1 MRQRFHADRRIK
13 AVEPLLFE
21 RIPPQPSMLVHRPSD
36 HVAIRP
42 LSEPSAPP
50 YRVLDEDTPIPRV
63 HLLGNGRYALMITNS
78 GAGYSRWRD
87 FDITRWRADSTRDNW
102 GMFFYLRE
110 EESNHGL
117 VGDPSAVECER
128 SASTRRSSAQIAPNS
143 GGAGGGIESHRRSD
157 GVAGRRCGNSPHYA
171 DQPWFA
177 HAEAGIDQRR
187 RIEPCSPR
195 RGSCASG
202 LQQAVHTDR
211 GASRTAGAACMAPA
225 PFR

>member
-1 MRQRFHADRRIK
+1 MSLMAINNVLNGGIMRQRFHADRRIK

-42 LSEPSAPP
+42 ISEPSAPA

-87 FDITRWRADSTRDNW
+87 FDITRWRSDSTRDNW

-110 EESNHGL
+110 EESNT
-117 VGDPSAVECER
+117 VWSRNASAFECER
-128 SASTRRSSAQIAPNS
+128 SALHGDLQRRSRRVPAAQA
-143 GGAGGGIESHRRSD
+143 
-157 GVAGRRCGNSPHYA
+157 
-171 DQPWFA
+171 W
-177 HAEAGIDQRR
+177 
-187 RIEPCSPR
+187 
-195 RGSCASG
+195 ASN
-202 LQQAVHTDR
+202 LM
-211 GASRTAGAACMAPA
+211 SK
-225 PFR
+225 